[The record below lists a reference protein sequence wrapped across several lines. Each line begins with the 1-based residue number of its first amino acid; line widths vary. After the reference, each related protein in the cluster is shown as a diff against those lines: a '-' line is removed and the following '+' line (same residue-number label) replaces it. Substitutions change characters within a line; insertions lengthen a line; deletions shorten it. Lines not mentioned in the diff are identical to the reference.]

1 MVLLAGKTIVVTG
14 GAQGIG
20 RGITEALLDAGAA
33 VVIAD
38 CDCEA
43 TEELLELLAEPQRLL
58 AVPTDVGNEAEVAAC
73 MAAAV
78 NRFGAIDGLVN
89 NAGIAD
95 PGDTPLEAL
104 EREVWER
111 ILRTNLTGCFL
122 MVKHGAPHLR
132 KRHGAIVNISS
143 TRALQ
148 SEPHTEAYSAS
159 KGGLLS
165 LTHAMAVSLGSDIRV
180 NAILPGWIDVGPYR
194 KRARRRQPVSSPTD
208 HRQHPVGR
216 IGVPHDIGALTTFLL
231 SEDAGFITG
240 QGFVV
245 DGGMTRKMIYLDET

>member
-38 CDCEA
+38 CDHEA

-122 MVKHGAPHLR
+122 TVKHGAPHLR

-165 LTHAMAVSLGSDIRV
+165 LTHALAVSLGSDIRV
-180 NAILPGWIDVGPYR
+180 NAILPGWIDVGPFR
-194 KRARRRQPVSSPTD
+194 KRARRRQPVSSPAD

-231 SEDAGFITG
+231 SEEAGFITG